1 MDMPLHEFLGQR
13 SVEIAP
19 LLLGWSFSTRVDGV
33 RTTVR
38 LTEVEA
44 YLGEDDPASHAFRG
58 RTRRTAP
65 MFEAGGVIYVYRS
78 YGIHNCVNLVTGTEG
93 TAGAVLL
100 RAGMPIGG
108 VDVME
113 DRRGRDTHLAD
124 GPGKLGQALGLS
136 TEHSGLPID
145 GALIRLEPGAPP
157 ERVIATPRIGIS
169 RATDRLW
176 RFVAGA

>member
-1 MDMPLHEFLGQR
+1 MDTPLHEFLGRR
-13 SVEIAP
+13 SVDVAP
-19 LLLGWSFSTRVDGV
+19 LLLGWLFSTRVDGV

-44 YLGEDDPASHAFRG
+44 YMGEDDPASHAFRG

-65 MFEAGGVIYVYRS
+65 MFEAGGVIYIYRS
-78 YGIHNCVNLVTGTEG
+78 YGIHNCVNVVTGSEG

-100 RAGMPIGG
+100 RAGIPIAGIDAM
-108 VDVME
+108 VA
-113 DRRGRDTHLAD
+113 RRGRDTHVAD

-145 GALIRLEPGAPP
+145 GDLIQLLPGMAP
-157 ERVIATPRIGIS
+157 RQITATPRIGIS
-169 RATDRLW
+169 RATDRPW
-176 RFVAGA
+176 RFVAGT

>member
-1 MDMPLHEFLGQR
+1 MLGVLLGNA
-13 SVEIAP
+13 VEVAP

-58 RTRRTAP
+58 KTPRSAP
-65 MFEAGGVIYVYRS
+65 MFEPGGVIYVYRS
-78 YGIHNCVNLVTGTEG
+78 YGIHDCVNVVTGTEA

-100 RAGMPIGG
+100 RAGIPIAGI
-108 VDVME
+108 DVME
-113 DRRGRDTHLAD
+113 VRRGRDTHLAD

-136 TEHSGLPID
+136 TDHSGLPID
-145 GALIRLEPGAPP
+145 DDVIRLRPGPGP
-157 ERVIATPRIGIS
+157 ESITATPRIGIS
-169 RATDRLW
+169 RATDRPW
-176 RFVAGA
+176 RFVAGT

>member
-1 MDMPLHEFLGQR
+1 
-13 SVEIAP
+13 
-19 LLLGWSFSTRVDGV
+19 
-33 RTTVR
+33 
-38 LTEVEA
+38 
-44 YLGEDDPASHAFRG
+44 
-58 RTRRTAP
+58 

-78 YGIHNCVNLVTGTEG
+78 YGIHNCVNVVTGTEG
-93 TAGAVLL
+93 AAADVLL
-100 RAGMPIGG
+100 RPGIPIGG